1 MSALT
6 STLGVVVGTMAA
18 GGLGAVL
25 RAGAIA
31 RAPRSGVAVV
41 NVAGTALLALVLVAY
56 GRGLLGTGLAVVLGV
71 GLSGSL
77 TTFSGWMAVLV
88 DGFEQRP
95 LTTLLVD
102 LLLPLVVAAAI
113 TVLAFAVLS

>member
-1 MSALT
+1 
-6 STLGVVVGTMAA
+6 
-18 GGLGAVL
+18 VL
-25 RAGAIA
+25 RALAIA
-31 RAPRSGVAVV
+31 RAPRAGVAIV

-56 GRGLLGTGLAVVLGV
+56 GRDLLGTGLAVVLGV

-95 LTTLLVD
+95 RVTLLVD
-102 LLLPLVVAAAI
+102 LVLPLVTAVGI
-113 TVLAFAVLS
+113 TVIAFAALT

>member
-1 MSALT
+1 VTALMAILA
-6 STLGVVVGTMAA
+6 TLLA
-18 GGLGAVL
+18 GGVGAVL
-25 RAGAIA
+25 RAAAIA
-31 RAPRSGVAVV
+31 RAPRAGVAIV

-88 DGFEQRP
+88 DGFDQRP
-95 LTTLLVD
+95 RVTLLVD
-102 LLLPLVVAAAI
+102 LVLPLVTAVGI
-113 TVLAFAVLS
+113 TVIAFAALA